1 MKARK
6 FSAFNTLPA
15 LLSTEDRRL
24 NPSACLFRWAQRAN
38 QELTLAIVSN
48 KPIRTIRYTEPVT
61 GSDGKTRTIEKE
73 KEQTDIH
80 IVWEEWVV
88 DCLEAGGRW
97 KEDSY
102 SVEIPKAELKRQKV
116 QSESSLD
123 HRQRQRLRMRLT
135 YFLS

>member
-6 FSAFNTLPA
+6 SSAFNTLPA

-24 NPSACLFRWAQRAN
+24 TPPACLFRWAQRAN

-48 KPIRTIRYTEPVT
+48 KPIRTIRYTEPVA
-61 GSDGKTRTIEKE
+61 GPDGKTRTIEKE
-73 KEQTDIH
+73 REQTDIH

-88 DCLEAGGRW
+88 DCLGAGGRW

-123 HRQRQRLRMRLT
+123 HRQRKSLRMGLT
-135 YFLS
+135 HILS

>member
-1 MKARK
+1 
-6 FSAFNTLPA
+6 
-15 LLSTEDRRL
+15 
-24 NPSACLFRWAQRAN
+24 
-38 QELTLAIVSN
+38 
-48 KPIRTIRYTEPVT
+48 
-61 GSDGKTRTIEKE
+61 
-73 KEQTDIH
+73 
-80 IVWEEWVV
+80 V

-102 SVEIPKAELKRQKV
+102 SVDIPKAELKRQKV